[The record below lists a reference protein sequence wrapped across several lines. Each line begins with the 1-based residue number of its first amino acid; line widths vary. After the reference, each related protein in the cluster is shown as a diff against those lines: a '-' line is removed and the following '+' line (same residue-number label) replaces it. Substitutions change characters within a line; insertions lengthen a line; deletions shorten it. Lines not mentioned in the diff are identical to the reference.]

1 MGKQEVNK
9 YTCKMALSEQSSVHG
24 SVKEVLREF
33 QVSFFALTRLPS
45 FPWTVSTSLAELH
58 SEISAFYHMFLQTCL
73 HPLCRKF
80 PPSVRYRRLFLSQLI
95 RRLEASG
102 CEPLDELY
110 DALAEV
116 VGAEETMECYKS
128 YLLPA
133 GGAVSLMEN
142 IALISEGTTGLVT
155 WEAALYLAEWA
166 LENQQVFTGRTVLEL
181 GSGAGLTGIA
191 VCRSCSPKRFIFSD
205 CHSTVLQKLR
215 DNVWLN
221 GLSEQ
226 TTPAVSVEKLDWTAI
241 SEEELREIGAD
252 VIIAADVVYDPDI
265 AGSLAKL
272 LSIVLRC
279 SSAEVLPQVFI
290 CSTIRNLET
299 YGGFKQQLEA
309 EGVGHEVIPAPV
321 NHVFPYN
328 RQSAI
333 ELIKL
338 RR

>member
-9 YTCKMALSEQSSVHG
+9 YTCKMALSEQSSVQG

-33 QVSFFALTRLPS
+33 QVSFFAMSRLPS
-45 FPWTVSTSLAELH
+45 FPWTFVEKDLQSSGSSEL
-58 SEISAFYHMFLQTCL
+58 ISQVLKQTCL

-116 VGAEETMECYKS
+116 VGAEETTECYKS

-191 VCRSCSPKRFIFSD
+191 VCRSCGPKRFIFSD
-205 CHSTVLQKLR
+205 FHSRVLQKLR
-215 DNVWLN
+215 DNVQLN

-226 TTPAVSVEKLDWTAI
+226 TTPAVSVEKLDWTAT

-279 SSAEVLPQVFI
+279 SSVEVLPQVFI

-299 YGGFKQQLEA
+299 YGGFKQQLET
-309 EGVGHEVIPAPV
+309 EGVGHEVIPGPV

-338 RR
+338 CR